1 MTPAS
6 AVEIRIADLRREA
19 ADWTPVPCCQVAG
32 VFHWL
37 MAYGEVLTLK
47 TMRPRAQ
54 QLLMMAHAKE
64 ASP

>member
-6 AVEIRIADLRREA
+6 AVDIQVADLRREA

-32 VFHWL
+32 VFHGL

-47 TMRPRAQ
+47 PMRQGAQ
-54 QLLMMAHAKE
+54 QRLMMAQAKE